1 MGKKL
6 DKQGDKKV
14 IEYVVESKF
23 QPLTGKTIEVPRIVD
38 MPTMKMEALIAKGIE
53 RGYFRE
59 REDLVLADFR
69 TMMSLVIKTLQE
81 GTAVNLDGYMRLE
94 PYLKGNVNET
104 GKTTREANPLA
115 LKVKVLKKLK
125 LPYTT
130 YEWRLKGSRIQ
141 K

>member
-38 MPTMKMEALIAKGIE
+38 MPTMKMEALIRRGIE
-53 RGYFRE
+53 QGYFRE

>member
-1 MGKKL
+1 MSKKL

-38 MPTMKMEALIAKGIE
+38 MPTMKMEALIRRGIE
-53 RGYFRE
+53 QGYFRE

-130 YEWRLKGSRIQ
+130 YEWRLKGGRIQ

>member
-6 DKQGDKKV
+6 EHQRDKKV
-14 IEYVVESKF
+14 IEYVVDSKF
-23 QPLTGKTIEVPRIVD
+23 QPLTGKTVEVPRIVD
-38 MPTMKMEALIAKGIE
+38 MPTIKMEDLIAKGIE

-59 REDLVLADFR
+59 RADWVLADFR

-81 GTAVNLDGYMRLE
+81 GAAVNLDGYMRLE
-94 PYLKGNVNET
+94 PYLKGNVNER
-104 GKTTREANPLA
+104 GKTTRDANPLA

-125 LPYTT
+125 LSYTT

>member
-1 MGKKL
+1 MSKKL

-38 MPTMKMEALIAKGIE
+38 MPTMKMEALIRRGIE
-53 RGYFRE
+53 QGYFRE

>member
-38 MPTMKMEALIAKGIE
+38 MPTMKMEALIRRGIE
-53 RGYFRE
+53 QGYFRE

-130 YEWRLKGSRIQ
+130 YEWRLKGGRIQ